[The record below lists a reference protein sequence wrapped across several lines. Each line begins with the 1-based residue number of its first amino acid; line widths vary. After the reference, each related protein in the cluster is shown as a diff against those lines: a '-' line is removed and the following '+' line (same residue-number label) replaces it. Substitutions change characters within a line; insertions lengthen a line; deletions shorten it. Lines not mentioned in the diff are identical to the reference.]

1 MSLQNDTPPGVN
13 AYPLKQ
19 NLAQWHGLIFGP
31 EDTVWE
37 GGIFVLSIKF
47 PENYPDKPPVVKFVT
62 KIFHPNVYADG
73 LLCLDILQNEWSPI
87 YDVKGILMSVR
98 SLLTDPNPN
107 SPANAEAAK
116 LYIHN
121 KSEYMRS
128 VQKCV
133 YESINSAEL
142 PLEQ

>member
-1 MSLQNDTPPGVN
+1 MTTADERKRLIKDFMSLQNDTPPGVN

-73 LLCLDILQNEWSPI
+73 S
-87 YDVKGILMSVR
+87 
-98 SLLTDPNPN
+98 DPNPN